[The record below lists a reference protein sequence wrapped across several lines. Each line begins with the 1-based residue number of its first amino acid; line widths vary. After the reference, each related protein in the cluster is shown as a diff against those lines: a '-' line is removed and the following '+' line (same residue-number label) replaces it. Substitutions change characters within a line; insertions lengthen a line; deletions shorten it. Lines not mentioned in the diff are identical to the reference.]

1 MIHARQAAREPYI
14 GASVAEVSQL
24 PQTALQL
31 LSANGW
37 WSDEWSARHAGA
49 AVGARARPTSSA
61 ARSLANILGSLIWRP
76 ALGGVRQ
83 VNDATVGGS
92 REAWAKKWAK

>member
-31 LSANGW
+31 LSANG
-37 WSDEWSARHAGA
+37 
-49 AVGARARPTSSA
+49 
-61 ARSLANILGSLIWRP
+61 
-76 ALGGVRQ
+76 
-83 VNDATVGGS
+83 
-92 REAWAKKWAK
+92 